1 VSLLREGRQID
12 MSIPSRPVRV
22 FLAEDNRADVFLVE
36 MALKEHHIPFSLHSV
51 EDGEEALK
59 LVDRFG
65 ADEPIPDI
73 ALLDL
78 NLPRQ
83 EGDQVLRSLRA
94 HPCCASIPIVVMTSS
109 DSDRDRAVAERYQA
123 VFFSKPSDLSG
134 FLELGILVKSLCRS

>member
-1 VSLLREGRQID
+1 MSTPPRLL
-12 MSIPSRPVRV
+12 RV

-36 MALKEHHIPFSLHSV
+36 MALKEHQVPFSMYSA

-59 LVDRFG
+59 LVERFG
-65 ADEPIPDI
+65 RDEPIPDI

-83 EGDQVLRSLRA
+83 EGDQVIRSLRA
-94 HPCCASIPIVVMTSS
+94 HPCCAAIPIVVMTSS
-109 DSDRDRAVAERYQA
+109 DSDRDRAMAERYGA

-134 FLELGILVKSLCRS
+134 FLELGGLVRSLCKLAA